1 MERRLLNVGQ
11 LMPLAVICLALA
23 GCGRSY
29 HVLGAIVAAKDA
41 AEASIVEVSVVG
53 ECSGS
58 PIRAATVRLVYEL
71 DSNQKPV
78 PQTVWQRTIAAGQD
92 GYFELKDY
100 GPAGGAQSVGLEISS
115 DGYETVYIVYRDRP
129 QQQHVFCASLRA
141 VRGVTTTYN

>member
-1 MERRLLNVGQ
+1 MPSTSWLRSLLPCSGSHCRCKRRR
-11 LMPLAVICLALA
+11 
-23 GCGRSY
+23 RS
-29 HVLGAIVAAKDA
+29 LDRF
-41 AEASIVEVSVVG
+41 VEVSAVD